1 MSPIIRNV
9 IAVFIGVIVGMLVN
23 GGIIS
28 ASADWVPL
36 PEGVDPNDIESIK
49 ANFHLYEA
57 KHFLMPFIAHA
68 LGTLVG
74 AFVAA
79 LVAATHKMK
88 FAIVIGGVFMVG
100 GIMMALLLKGP
111 LWFILLDLILA
122 YIPMAWIGGK
132 LARA

>member
-36 PEGVDPNDIESIK
+36 PAGVDPNDIESIK
-49 ANFHLYEA
+49 ANLHLYEG
-57 KHFLMPFIAHA
+57 KHFLMPFVAHA

-74 AFVAA
+74 AFFTA
-79 LVAATHKMK
+79 LVAASHKMK
-88 FAIVIGGVFMVG
+88 FAIVIGCIFMVG
-100 GIMMALLLKGP
+100 GIMMAFLLKGP
-111 LWFILLDLILA
+111 IWFILLDLILA
-122 YIPMAWIGGK
+122 YIPMAWIGAK
-132 LARA
+132 IARA